1 MVKIGV
7 SFKQWNIPYRNQE
20 ELPLHLIDTNL
31 HFISSV
37 NCEKIVVEDLS
48 CGFGWQIDGLDDVAC
63 VGSCELTP
71 GGVNVN
77 LELCTVLKI

>member
-20 ELPLHLIDTNL
+20 ELPLHLIHTNL

-48 CGFGWQIDGLDDVAC
+48 CRVA
-63 VGSCELTP
+63 
-71 GGVNVN
+71 
-77 LELCTVLKI
+77 LEGRLMVWTMLAVSGQVS